1 MKLINKNN
9 EPASLIKH
17 RASKH
22 ASFDNLYKDDVRVSL
37 LNEQGH
43 ICCYCMKRI
52 PEANIQPSTKIEHFK
67 CQDNYKDEELN
78 YKNMLLACSGNQGS
92 PEQLQTCDTYKGNK
106 DLSFNPSNK
115 SRNIEKL
122 IKYKANG
129 EIYSTDETLNEELE
143 KVLNLNIR
151 TLKENRRLI
160 YEEIRNKIRNK
171 GKKLGNKTISKQFL
185 ENEKSKLLTLKSERY
200 REFCMVGIY
209 VIDRKIRKIK

>member
-9 EPASLIKH
+9 EPASLTQH
-17 RASKH
+17 RVSQF
-22 ASFDNLYKDDVRVSL
+22 ASFDNLNKDDVRASL

-52 PEANIQPSTKIEHFK
+52 PEANINPSTKIEHFK
-67 CQDNYKDEELN
+67 CQYNYKDDELN

-92 PEQLQTCDTYKGNK
+92 PEQLQTCDTFKGNK
-106 DLSFNPSNK
+106 DLSFIPTNQ
-115 SRNIEKL
+115 SRNIEEL

-129 EIYSTDETLNEELE
+129 EIYSTDETLNEELQT
-143 KVLNLNIR
+143 VLNLNIR

-171 GKKLGNKTISKQFL
+171 GKKIGSKTISKQFL
-185 ENEKSKLLTLKSERY
+185 ENEKLKLLNFKSGKY
-200 REFCMVGIY
+200 REYCMVGIY
-209 VIDRKIRKIK
+209 VIDRKIRKIQ